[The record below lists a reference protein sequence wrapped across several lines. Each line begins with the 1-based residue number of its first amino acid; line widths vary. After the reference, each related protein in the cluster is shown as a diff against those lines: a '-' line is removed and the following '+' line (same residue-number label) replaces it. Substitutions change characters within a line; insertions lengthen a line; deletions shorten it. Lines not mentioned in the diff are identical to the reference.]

1 MARKRINAPIYT
13 RGRYGRGWW
22 DTVDTDNDFL
32 YSWCR
37 YPTKITE
44 ADLPEDYIK
53 IRSRVTRY
61 LTSYLKTSGIVDMAY
76 RPVKFNHMFKD
87 DYLYISYE
95 EPLRLEKSGL
105 GFEDCVNYDICV
117 CGNDIVDVVLA
128 AEKYS
133 GFDTSKVRA
142 AIEKKRVWLR
152 DNHPWDYERIV
163 GEDRDI
169 FEIEAKGRSTPE
181 QTAVSFGGCAS
192 DTQER

>member
-1 MARKRINAPIYT
+1 MR
-13 RGRYGRGWW
+13 
-22 DTVDTDNDFL
+22 
-32 YSWCR
+32 
-37 YPTKITE
+37 
-44 ADLPEDYIK
+44 
-53 IRSRVTRY
+53 
-61 LTSYLKTSGIVDMAY
+61 LK
-76 RPVKFNHMFKD
+76 
-87 DYLYISYE
+87 
-95 EPLRLEKSGL
+95 KSGL

-181 QTAVSFGGCAS
+181 QAAVSFGGCAS